1 MGPWTWVDGA
11 WHEGNPL
18 VMGPMTHAAWLSS
31 VVFDGARAFE
41 GVAPDLDLH
50 CARVVE
56 SALRMGMLS
65 PLPAP
70 RIEAIAREGIA
81 RFPADAELYIRP
93 MIFAEGGWIAPDP
106 ASCRLTVSVYVAPLP
121 PVDGFSACFSSYRR
135 PAPDQ
140 APTDAKASCLYPMAG
155 RAMREAQAKGF
166 DNAIMDDP
174 WGDVAEFATANLFL
188 VKDGV
193 VSTPAVNGTFLN
205 GITRQ
210 RVIGLLRRD
219 GKLVIERSVERADL
233 LAADEIFSCGNY
245 GKVVPVSRLEARKLA
260 PGPLAK
266 RARALYWDW
275 ARGVG

>member
-1 MGPWTWVDGA
+1 MGPWTWVDGT
-11 WHEGNPL
+11 WHEGNPPI
-18 VMGPMTHAAWLSS
+18 MGPMTHAAWLSS

-56 SALRMGMLS
+56 SALRMGMRS
-65 PLPAP
+65 PLPAA

-81 RFPADAELYIRP
+81 RFQAGAELYIRP
-93 MIFAEGGWIAPDP
+93 MIFAEDGWIAPDP
-106 ASCRLTVSVYVAPLP
+106 ASCRLTVSVYPAPLP
-121 PVDGFSACFSSYRR
+121 PADGFSACFSSYRR

-166 DNAIMDDP
+166 DNAILDDP
-174 WGDVAEFATANLFL
+174 WGGVAEFATANLFL

-193 VSTPAVNGTFLN
+193 VATPAVNGTFLN

-210 RVIGLLRRD
+210 RVIGLLRLD
-219 GKLVIERSVERADL
+219 GMVVIERPVARADL

-245 GKVVPVSRLEARKLA
+245 GKVMPLARLETRAMA
-260 PGPLAK
+260 PGPLAR
-266 RARALYWDW
+266 RARALYWEW
-275 ARGVG
+275 AHGRR